1 MDLTPAERAGFV
13 RPSDPVKWP
22 GSMDRYQD
30 RRFTA
35 AVACLQGL
43 LADSTAEGSAVSFA
57 RSAVQYADALL
68 KELES

>member
-1 MDLTPAERAGFV
+1 
-13 RPSDPVKWP
+13 
-22 GSMDRYQD
+22 MDRYQD